1 MKRVRPKRG
10 SSSVRKYREVRSE
23 QGVLQKFKCMSY
35 KHEWH
40 SQPPEDLFDLV
51 LKMLRTFV
59 WDIEA
64 RKPLSEAGLV
74 PLNEN
79 HVKKLRSINFCE
91 IDCESMRGRIDY
103 KNYKSL
109 PRELLSTDEGRI
121 FCEILRS
128 LEIVQEIEGLKN
140 NDYEYLKAVVAGLSE
155 MFKNARFS
163 FWEVEEG
170 SIPEKLRSFVL
181 RPRWNVTAERISRS
195 LVLNLLKSIWGI
207 DGALKG
213 YGEAN
218 DRPTDLDLLR
228 SVTREI
234 EESSQWRKI
243 IDFFKSNKD
252 LLEALGLAWYASRR
266 IMDREVEYLGAKLLA
281 FEAAIRI
288 IAERNGETTNSLR
301 ERLARL
307 SEDLDNLIFEENWGV
322 NWNDVFRLPY

>member
-1 MKRVRPKRG
+1 LRRVCPKCG
-10 SSSVRKYREVRSE
+10 SSSLQKHGEVRSE
-23 QGVLQKFKCMSY
+23 QGILQKLKCMSC

-40 SQPPEDLFDLV
+40 SQLPEDLFDKV
-51 LKMLRTFV
+51 LEMLRTFV

-64 RKPLSEAGLV
+64 RKPLSEAGWV
-74 PLNEN
+74 SLNEDY
-79 HVKKLRSINFCE
+79 VKKLRSINFCE
-91 IDCESMRGRIDY
+91 IDREGMRGRIDY
-103 KNYKSL
+103 KNHKSL
-109 PRELLSTDEGRI
+109 PGELLSTDEGRI

-128 LEIVQEIEGLKN
+128 LEIVQEIEALKN

-155 MFKNARFS
+155 MLKNARFS

-170 SIPEKLRSFVL
+170 SIPEKLRSFML

-195 LVLNLLKSIWGI
+195 LALNLLKSIWGI

-218 DRPTDLDLLR
+218 DRPIDLDLLR

-243 IDFFKSNKD
+243 ISFFKSNKD
-252 LLEALGLAWYASRR
+252 LLEALGLSWYVSRK
-266 IMDREVEYLGAKLLA
+266 IIDREIEYLGAKLLA
-281 FEAAIRI
+281 FEAAIKVV
-288 IAERNGETTNSLR
+288 AERSGETINSLR
-301 ERLARL
+301 ERLASL
-307 SEDLDNLIFEENWGV
+307 SENLDNLIFEEKWGV